1 MVFAAG
7 TRLGPYEIQSA
18 LGAGGMGEVYKAR
31 DTRLDRSVAIKVLAP
46 EIAGDPDLRARF
58 EREARAV
65 AALDHP
71 HICGIY
77 DVGEANGTHFIVMP
91 YLDGQTL
98 AERLEKGPL
107 PLDQTLK
114 IAAQVADALDK
125 AHRQGFTH
133 RDLKPANIM
142 LVRRG
147 GPSAP
152 PDAKLLDFGLAKL
165 RGPAAPI
172 SMSGMTRLGATPN
185 TAHGTILGT
194 VHYMAPEQV
203 EGRDADARTDIWALG
218 VVIYEMT
225 TGKRPFE
232 GQSPASI
239 IGAILKDVPP
249 PMASRHRLV
258 PPTLDHI
265 VSRCLA
271 KDPDDR
277 WQSARDVML
286 ELQSVREPTA
296 QSSGATVAPTRWRW
310 PLLIAAGLTGLAC
323 GALVVWLV
331 GRSGTRAGGTPV
343 IEHAAR
349 MTHQPGFSEWPTWS
363 PDGKLFAFTSNR
375 DGNFEIYVRRVD
387 GGQEVNVTNSPADD
401 VQPAFSPDG
410 TSIAFVSTRASRTG
424 LIKTGTFIGFD
435 TRTFGG
441 DIWVTPALGGQ
452 ARRLAEDGNFPIWS
466 PNGRAVIY
474 VTGREDRR
482 EIFEAAIDGG
492 RPTPI
497 LPAPAARWDIVR
509 LAYSPNARWITFETA
524 DRQVFAM
531 PAGGGSPTE
540 LLRGS
545 SHVWDPSGW
554 RLYYVNQEAGEGT
567 RVEAADLQ
575 EGTNG
580 PAVAHL
586 RIAGVNTG
594 TLKDLAMASDR
605 QHLLAVGIEESM
617 NLTRLPLNIGGGDVA
632 GPEEELS
639 TGQVRDGYPAVS
651 PDGRRIA
658 VGSNRLGEQELWIVD
673 VASRRWERVQMSA
686 GPSAWAT
693 QACWSHDNQHM
704 AVRRFFRNGTSA
716 YWLVALD
723 GSSAEQLLPPR
734 EAVSGGFA
742 CNFSPDNT
750 RLVLTHRIGEFSQL
764 FVLELAT
771 RREQQLT
778 TSPSHKYEASWSPD
792 GRWLAFSANTTGW
805 MQVWRIP
812 AAGGPASQ
820 EQQMTTGFERMFHPF
835 YSPDGRWLYLQPSHR
850 NIQRMPADG
859 GPLRPVTHF
868 PESGLF
874 LEEPTISPDGRWLVY
889 NRGKGGSSLWML
901 TLGTS

>member
-1 MVFAAG
+1 MALPAG
-7 TRLGPYEIQSA
+7 ARLGPYEIVSPA
-18 LGAGGMGEVYKAR
+18 GAGGMGEVYKAR
-31 DTRLDRSVAIKVLAP
+31 DTRLDRTVAIKVLPATL
-46 EIAGDPDLRARF
+46 AGDPERRARF

-65 AALDHP
+65 AALSHP
-71 HICGIY
+71 HICTLHDIGRDNGVDY
-77 DVGEANGTHFIVMP
+77 LVMEHLEGE
-91 YLDGQTL
+91 TL
-98 AERLEKGPL
+98 ADRLARTKGPL
-107 PLDQTLK
+107 PLDEALRTA
-114 IAAQVADALDK
+114 IEVSDALDRT
-125 AHRQGFTH
+125 HRAGITH

-142 LVRRG
+142 LTRTG
-147 GPSAP
+147 
-152 PDAKLLDFGLAKL
+152 AKLLDFGIAKL
-165 RGPAAPI
+165 GGPAAPI
-172 SMSGMTRLGATPN
+172 SMSGMTRLATAAPD
-185 TAHGTILGT
+185 TAQGTILGT

-218 VVIYEMT
+218 VVIYEMA

-232 GQSPASI
+232 GESPASI
-239 IGAILKDVPP
+239 IGAILRDVPP
-249 PMASRHRLV
+249 PMATRHQLV

-265 VSRCLA
+265 VGRCLA
-271 KDPDDR
+271 RDPDDR

-286 ELQSVREPTA
+286 ELRSVGEPPA
-296 QSSGATVAPTRWRW
+296 QSSDATLAPTGWRW
-310 PLLIAAGLTGLAC
+310 PPLAAAGLAGLVC

-331 GRSGTRAGGTPV
+331 GRSGTGALGSPV

-349 MTHQPGFSEWPTWS
+349 ITHQPGFSEWPTWS

-375 DGNFEIYVRRVD
+375 DGNFEIYVRHVE

-401 VQPAFSPDG
+401 VQPAISPDG
-410 TSIAFVSTRASRTG
+410 TSIAFVSTRSSRTG
-424 LIKTGTFIGFD
+424 LIKIGTVIGFD
-435 TRTFGG
+435 TRTYGG

-452 ARRLAEDGNFPIWS
+452 ARRLAEDGNFPVWNPS
-466 PNGRAVIY
+466 GRAVLY
-474 VTGREDRR
+474 VTGRENRR
-482 EIFEAAIDGG
+482 EIFEVPIDGG

-497 LPAPAARWDIVR
+497 LPGTAARWEIVR
-509 LAYSPNARWITFETA
+509 LSYSPSGRWITFETA

-531 PAGGGSPTE
+531 PAGGGAPTE

-545 SHVWDPSGW
+545 SHVWDPSG
-554 RLYYVNQEAGEGT
+554 RRVYYVNQEAGEGT

-575 EGTNG
+575 EGTTG
-580 PAVAHL
+580 PAVA
-586 RIAGVNTG
+586 RVTMAGVSTG

-605 QHLLAVGIEESM
+605 EHVLAAGIEESM
-617 NLTRLPLNIGGGDVA
+617 NLTRVPLSGGGGDVA
-632 GPEEELS
+632 GAEEELS
-639 TGQVRDGYPAVS
+639 SGQVRDNYPTVS

-658 VGSNRLGEQELWIVD
+658 VGSNRIGEQELWIVD
-673 VASRRWERVQMSA
+673 VASRRWERVQKST
-686 GPSAWAT
+686 GPSPWT
-693 QACWSHDNQHM
+693 TLACWSHDNQHL
-704 AVRRFFRNGTSA
+704 AVRRLFRNGTSA

-734 EAVSGGFA
+734 EAISGTFP
-742 CNFSPDNT
+742 CQFSPDNA
-750 RLVLTHRIGEFSQL
+750 RLVYTHRIGEFSQL
-764 FVLELAT
+764 FVLDLVT

-792 GRWLAFSANTTGW
+792 GRWLAFAASTADGV
-805 MQVWRIP
+805 QVWRIP
-812 AAGGPASQ
+812 ATGDPASE
-820 EQQMTTGFERMFHPF
+820 EQQLTTGFERMFHPF
-835 YSPDGRWLYLQPSHR
+835 YSPDGRWLYVQPSHR